1 VPASKLA
8 VVQAFAYSPRRANH
22 SPKGGQ
28 MFLFVGLGNPGA
40 KYASNRHNVGFMA
53 VDVMARAHHFGPW
66 KKKFHGE
73 ISEGKLAGERVLLL
87 KPQTFMNES
96 GRSVGEALRFH
107 DIELD
112 HVLVFYDELDLEA
125 GKVRVKIG
133 GGAAGHNGIRSIAAH
148 VTPDFKRVRLGIGHP
163 GDKNMVMPHVLGD
176 FAKSDK
182 EWLVAML
189 DAVADNAEMLVRG
202 EDAPFQS
209 KVHLAVNPPP
219 PKPPR
224 EKKKD

>member
-1 VPASKLA
+1 
-8 VVQAFAYSPRRANH
+8 
-22 SPKGGQ
+22 

-53 VDVMARAHHFGPW
+53 VDVMAAAHHFGPW

-73 ISEGKLAGERVLLL
+73 ISEGKLGGEKVLLL

-112 HVLVFYDELDLEA
+112 HVLVFYDELDLES

-182 EWLVAML
+182 NWLVAML
-189 DAVADNAEMLVRG
+189 DALADNAEMLVRG

-209 KVHLAVNPPP
+209 KVHLAVNPPS

-224 EKKKD
+224 DLKKE

>member
-1 VPASKLA
+1 
-8 VVQAFAYSPRRANH
+8 
-22 SPKGGQ
+22 

-53 VDVMARAHHFGPW
+53 VDVMAAAHHFGPW

-73 ISEGKLAGERVLLL
+73 ISEGKLGGEKVLLL

-112 HVLVFYDELDLEA
+112 HVLVFYDELDLES

-182 EWLVAML
+182 NWLVPML
-189 DAVADNAEMLVRG
+189 DALADNAEMLVRG

-224 EKKKD
+224 DLKKE